1 MTEWKEPEQITD
13 LKKDEQKKT
22 DINQKIKNAFY
33 LEKNNGKVTL
43 QALAEPK
50 LGNVEFYLKKPDEKA
65 EFWTYDYYTT
75 RDEYDD
81 GRGQTHLYTASGKNC
96 QLRGRKYYW
105 HHRKVDT
112 SQEIEKTK
120 LNKTIRPVK
129 SGVTFEG
136 ELYFEGI
143 SKDS

>member
-1 MTEWKEPEQITD
+1 MI
-13 LKKDEQKKT
+13 
-22 DINQKIKNAFY
+22 II
-33 LEKNNGKVTL
+33 L
-43 QALAEPK
+43 Q
-50 LGNVEFYLKKPDEKA
+50 
-65 EFWTYDYYTT
+65 
-75 RDEYDD
+75 RDECDD

-105 HHRKVDT
+105 HHRKVDI

>member
-65 EFWTYDYYTT
+65 EYRCVCPRPDRKST
-75 RDEYDD
+75 R
-81 GRGQTHLYTASGKNC
+81 
-96 QLRGRKYYW
+96 
-105 HHRKVDT
+105 
-112 SQEIEKTK
+112 
-120 LNKTIRPVK
+120 LNSSHVNRSRMP
-129 SGVTFEG
+129 S
-136 ELYFEGI
+136 
-143 SKDS
+143 SA